1 MLKLN
6 MKPTG
11 WFQIG
16 WSGEIAPGQAVPLRY
31 FSHDLVAFRSA
42 DGRLSVL
49 DAHCKHLG
57 AHLGH
62 GGKVRGDCIICPYHG
77 WAWREDG
84 SNANI
89 PYQDK
94 PTGAKLR
101 KWSAIERHGL
111 IFLWHDPSGEGPRDG
126 WELPDLFA
134 DFPEGVANEADYY
147 PCYPQA
153 VVDRPGEHIHPQL
166 MMENTADSVHFV
178 FTHGA
183 PEYPQ
188 LTDCRIEGNR
198 LRSTMAFKSP
208 KTGEF
213 ALFNRGIKPNVG
225 LSFTFFDGDNVH
237 YRLILTATPIDDET
251 AHFRVSYFL
260 PRDPASPDTMPL
272 KLRDFAAHTAELFEE
287 DARIWRHQIFVQRPV
302 YAQQDIKGYT
312 MLRNWS
318 ERFYEGEAGNS
329 PTPFVET
336 L

>member
-1 MLKLN
+1 MLKLS

-16 WSGEIAPGQAVPLRY
+16 WSAEIAPGEAKPMRY
-31 FSHDLVAFRSA
+31 FAQELVAFRTAS
-42 DGRLSVL
+42 GRLSVL

-57 AHLGH
+57 AHLGR
-62 GGKVRGDCIICPYHG
+62 GGKVRGECVVCPYHG
-77 WAWREDG
+77 WAWGPDG
-84 SNANI
+84 ANKLI
-89 PYQDK
+89 PYQEK

-101 KWSAIERHGL
+101 DWNVVERHGL
-111 IFLWHDPSGEGPRDG
+111 IFLWHDPAGGPPREG

-134 DFPEGVANEADYY
+134 DFAEAVAPESDFY
-147 PCYPQA
+147 PCYPDA
-153 VVDRPGEHIHPQL
+153 IVDRPGEHIHPQL

-183 PEYPQ
+183 PQYPE
-188 LTDCRIEGNR
+188 LTECWEEGNR
-198 LRSTMAFKSP
+198 LRSTMAFRSP

-213 ALFNRGIKPNVG
+213 ALYNRGVKPNVG
-225 LSFTFFDGDNVH
+225 LSFTFFDGAKVH

-260 PRDPASPDTMPL
+260 PRDSVSPEVMPQ
-272 KLRDFAAHTAELFEE
+272 KLRDFAASAAELFEE

-312 MLRNWS
+312 ALRTWS
-318 ERFYEGEAGNS
+318 ERFYETDPGAS
-329 PTPFVET
+329 PTRHVET

>member
-1 MLKLN
+1 MLKLS

-11 WFQIG
+11 WFHVG
-16 WSGEIAPGQAVPLRY
+16 WSAEIAPGGVQPMSY
-31 FSHDLVAFRSA
+31 FSHDLVAFRNETGA
-42 DGRLSVL
+42 LAIL

-62 GGKVRGDCIICPYHG
+62 GGKVKKGCLVCPYHG
-77 WAWREDG
+77 WAWGQDG
-84 SNANI
+84 ANADI
-89 PYQDK
+89 PYQNK

-101 KWSAIERHGL
+101 KWHVIERHGL
-111 IFLWHDPSGEGPRDG
+111 IFLWHDPAGGPPRDG

-134 DFPEGVANEADYY
+134 DFPDKVADESDYY
-147 PCYPQA
+147 PCYPEA
-153 VVDRPGEHIHPQL
+153 TVDRPDERIHPQL

-183 PEYPQ
+183 PEYPE
-188 LTDCRIEGNR
+188 LTECWEEGNR

-208 KTGEF
+208 RTGAH

-225 LSFTFFDGDNVH
+225 LSFTFFDGDNIH
-237 YRLILTATPIDDET
+237 YRLILTATPVDEET
-251 AHFRVSYFL
+251 SHFRVSYFL
-260 PRDPASPDTMPL
+260 PRDPKSPAVMPQ
-272 KLRDFAAHTAELFEE
+272 KLRDFARSTEELFEE

-312 MLRNWS
+312 ALRKWS
-318 ERFYEGEAGNS
+318 ERFYEADPGAS
-329 PTPFVET
+329 PTRHVET